1 MFGHKHLL
9 CGTDLL
15 QTILIVYCVIVQMT
29 NRICQMYFKRSVQ
42 EVEWTEVWLL
52 LLEVC
57 WDKLPKIPHTIKPS
71 SISQVFLFHDK
82 LKTTHT

>member
-1 MFGHKHLL
+1 MEIAN
-9 CGTDLL
+9 C
-15 QTILIVYCVIVQMT
+15 
-29 NRICQMYFKRSVQ
+29 ICPNYKMNVKRSVEVE

-71 SISQVFLFHDK
+71 SISQVFPFQNK
-82 LKTTHT
+82 NTHT